1 MTKAHIDIE
10 GLGAIRRIWLNRPDK
25 GNAQTLQMMID
36 LDAALTAAEDDD
48 SVRVIV
54 IAGRGRNF
62 CAGHDLKE
70 FETDRAD
77 FTVEQR
83 RAYELRH
90 YLEKSLRLWD
100 CKKPT
105 ISQVQGACIAG
116 GHMLANMTDL
126 IVASEDAYFWDSATH
141 AMGVASTE
149 LLFEPW
155 VMGLR
160 HAKEFLFTNER
171 ITAAEAYRIGM
182 INRVVPLDVLSET
195 TLTLAGKIAAAP
207 PFAIQT
213 LKASL
218 NRTADIQGFRNAI
231 LAHFDVHQLS
241 HASGAFEESR
251 SSGLHRVV
259 ARNKET

>member
-1 MTKAHIDIE
+1 MTETHIETED
-10 GLGAIRRIWLNRPDK
+10 LGNIRRLWLNRPEK
-25 GNAQTLQMMID
+25 GNAQTLQMLID
-36 LDAALTAAEDDD
+36 LDTALTEAEENDD
-48 SVRVIV
+48 VRVI
-54 IAGRGRNF
+54 ILAGRGKNF

-70 FETDRAD
+70 FETDRAG

-83 RAYELRH
+83 RAYELKH
-90 YLEKSLRLWD
+90 YLDKSLRIWD
-100 CKKPT
+100 CRKPT

-116 GHMLANMTDL
+116 GNMLANMTDL

-171 ITAAEAYRIGM
+171 ITAADAYRIGM
-182 INRVVPLDVLSET
+182 VNRIVERDVLSEA
-195 TLTLAGKIAAAP
+195 TLDLAGKIAAAP

-231 LAHFDVHQLS
+231 QAHFEIHQIS
-241 HASGAFEESR
+241 HASADFAQ
-251 SSGLHRVV
+251 SSGAGLYRVV
-259 ARNKET
+259 AQNKAK